1 MKFDFSGWATKN
13 DIRCSD
19 GRTIRRGAFSSCDGE
34 TVPLVWNHRHNEPFN
49 VLGHALLEERDEGI
63 YAYCTFNDTD
73 SGKHAKEMVHHGDIH
88 SLSIY
93 ANGLKQR
100 GGDVLH
106 GAIREV
112 SLVLAGANPGAYID
126 AVLAHGEES
135 EEEAVIYS
143 GEEIDMYHSYEI
155 EEEDDEEELDD
166 EPEDEDEDGKDED
179 EDDISDES
187 EDDMGGEMSHADG
200 DDNRTIEEVFNTL
213 NEDQKKAVY
222 AIIGAAVEDAKGGNK
237 GDDEMKHN
245 AFDTYDEGQVL
256 SHGLTQ
262 DEMTMI
268 FDDAKR
274 TGSLKEAYLAHADE
288 YGIMNRNPVTNK
300 YESVIDWLFPNAKTL
315 NTPPDWVKRDMGWVQ
330 KVMSGTHHTPFS
342 RIKSMFANITEDEA
356 RARGYTKGKLKKEEV
371 FSLLKR
377 TTTPQTIY
385 KKQKLDRDDII
396 DITDFDVV
404 AWIKGEMRMMLDEEI
419 ARAVL
424 IGDGRLPSDD
434 DHISHEHVRPI
445 WLDDEF
451 YSVKVKVQLDA
462 KDDENTRAKK
472 FIRAAIKA
480 RKHYKGSGSPK
491 LFTTEDFL
499 TDMLLIEDGVGRM
512 IYQSEEQLART
523 LRVSEIVPVPV
534 MEDQK
539 RDDGGTELEL
549 AGIIVNLNDY
559 NIGADKG
566 GAVSMFDDFDIDY
579 NQQKYLIETRIS
591 GALIKPYSA
600 LVIEIEKTGSTSGGG
615 TTNP

>member
-13 DIRCSD
+13 DLRCAD
-19 GRTIRRGAFSSCDGE
+19 GRTIRRGAFSGNDGQ

-49 VLGHALLEERDEGI
+49 VLGHALLEDRDEGV
-63 YAYCTFNDTD
+63 YAYCTFNETD
-73 SGKHAKEMVHHGDIH
+73 AGKHAKEMVKHGDIH

-112 SLVLAGANPGAYID
+112 SLVLSGANPGAFID
-126 AVLAHGEES
+126 TVLAHGES
-135 EEEAVIYS
+135 SDEEAVIFT
-143 GEEIDMYHSYEI
+143 GIPVDMYHSYDDI
-155 EEEDDEEELDD
+155 DDEEDL
-166 EPEDEDEDGKDED
+166 DED
-179 EDDISDES
+179 EDDI
-187 EDDMGGEMSHADG
+187 EDDGPEDEDSDDDDIEE
-200 DDNRTIEEVFNTL
+200 DDNMAFAHSDDGEKTIEEIFNTL
-213 NEDQKKAVY
+213 TEEQKKAVY
-222 AIIGAAVEDAKGGNK
+222 AIIGAAVEDKGG
-237 GDDEMKHN
+237 DADMKHN
-245 AFDTYDEGQVL
+245 AFYDEDGNEVY
-256 SHGLTQ
+256 HGLTS
-262 DEMTMI
+262 DEIESI
-268 FDDAKR
+268 FMDAR
-274 TGSLKEAYLAHADE
+274 DRGSLKQSFLAHAGE
-288 YGIMNRNPVTNK
+288 YGIMNKNPQTGQ
-300 YESVIDWLFPNAKTL
+300 YESTIDWLFPEAKSL
-315 NTPPDWVKRDMGWVQ
+315 NVPPEFVQRDMGWVK

-356 RARGYTKGKLKKEEV
+356 RARGYIKGKKKIEEV

-377 TTTPQTIY
+377 TTGPQTIY

-396 DITDFDVV
+396 DITDFSVV
-404 AWIKGEMRMMLDEEI
+404 AWIKSEMRMMLDEEI

-434 DHISHEHVRPI
+434 GHISHEHVRPI
-445 WLDDEF
+445 WTDDEF
-451 YSVKVKVQLDA
+451 YSVKVKVSVKA
-462 KDDENTRAKK
+462 TDDDNTRAKA

-499 TDMLLIEDGVGRM
+499 TDMLLIEDGVGRL
-512 IYQSEEQLART
+512 IYADEAQLART
-523 LRVSEIVPVPV
+523 LRVSEIITVPV

-539 RDDGGTELEL
+539 RDVSGTELKL
-549 AGIIVNLNDY
+549 AGIIVNLSDY

-566 GAVSMFDDFDIDY
+566 GAVNMFEDFDIDF
-579 NQQKYLIETRIS
+579 NQEKYLIETRIS

-600 LVIEIEKTGSTSGGG
+600 LVLEVEEVGGSAPT
-615 TTNP
+615 P